1 MSSGKTSHQLAF
13 CDHVS
18 PGLGPSF
25 LEPCSCLRARTGKIA
40 SPSFTS
46 VCLWNMSGV
55 FAEFS
60 RTSNAQKASD
70 HMQVSS
76 PHSLFHPASGEIGV
90 SLE

>member
-1 MSSGKTSHQLAF
+1 MSSGKTSHQLEF

-25 LEPCSCLRARTGKIA
+25 LGCYLRARTGKIT

-55 FAEFS
+55 FAELS

-76 PHSLFHPASGEIGV
+76 PHPVFYRAPGEIGA
-90 SLE
+90 S

>member
-1 MSSGKTSHQLAF
+1 MSSGKASHQLEF

-18 PGLGPSF
+18 PGLGPNF
-25 LEPCSCLRARTGKIA
+25 LGCCLRARTGKIA

-55 FAEFS
+55 FAELS
-60 RTSNAQKASD
+60 RTSNALKASD

-76 PHSLFHPASGEIGV
+76 PHPVFHPALGEIGAT
-90 SLE
+90 